1 MDNIKMDY
9 VDNKFGIIFKNIAT
23 NSIDSITKG
32 VKTILGEDSKVY
44 EVRSSVGI
52 SGDDIEY
59 NSFKDGY
66 FTPISEYELGQKG
79 YFESNLEDLY
89 DSICKN
95 IEIKIDK
102 VNYENY
108 ELFVLD
114 LPENTSIE
122 EYYEKFD
129 EFVENLSEED
139 RKDIEE
145 NDFIGEMSDLSFE
158 TFKNIKNLKEKYNV
172 KIIDSLDKNF
182 DLSKDEDFTR
192 KLTNKEQKETYEF
205 QEYFLNQFEH
215 NLENIDATIDLSSYL
230 ESEDY
235 SDFVDKKIN
244 DYFAFFPETKNLQET
259 FKEKALNEVKKD
271 IKSIIEVR
279 EDMPVSYYSKEF
291 VSQEN
296 MKNLQKNYIEKAKEI
311 EKTLPLEKI
320 KNKEKSKE
328 IKSGDDLEKENNSK
342 NEKEMD
348 L

>member
-1 MDNIKMDY
+1 MDY
-9 VDNKFGIIFKNIAT
+9 VDNKFGIVFKNIAT
-23 NSIDSITKG
+23 NSIDNITKG

-129 EFVENLSEED
+129 EFIENLSEED
-139 RKDIEE
+139 RKEIEE
-145 NDFIGEMSDLSFE
+145 NDFMGEMSDLSFE
-158 TFKNIKNLKEKYNV
+158 TFRNIKNLKEKYNV
-172 KIIDSLDKNF
+172 KIIDSLDKDF

-192 KLTNKEQKETYEF
+192 ILTNKEKKETYEF

-244 DYFAFFPETKNLQET
+244 DYFTFFPENKNLQET
-259 FKEKALNEVKKD
+259 FKEKALNEVKED

-296 MKNLQKNYIEKAKEI
+296 MKDLQKNYIEKAKEI

-320 KNKEKSKE
+320 KNKEKSKG
-328 IKSGDDLEKENNSK
+328 IKSGDDLKKENNFK

>member
-9 VDNKFGIIFKNIAT
+9 VDNKFGIVFKNIAT
-23 NSIDSITKG
+23 NSIDNITKG

-44 EVRSSVGI
+44 EVRSSIGI

-59 NSFKDGY
+59 NSFEDGY
-66 FTPISEYELGQKG
+66 FTPISEYELGKKG

-114 LPENTSIE
+114 LPENTSVE

-145 NDFIGEMSDLSFE
+145 NDFMGEMSDLSFE
-158 TFKNIKNLKEKYNV
+158 TFRNIKSLKEKYNV
-172 KIIDSLDKNF
+172 KIINSLEEKEKELEVDDK
-182 DLSKDEDFTR
+182 R
-192 KLTNKEQKETYEF
+192 ILTNKEQKETYEF

-215 NLENIDATIDLSSYL
+215 NLENIDATIDLSSYI
-230 ESEDY
+230 ESKDY

-259 FKEKALNEVKKD
+259 FKEKALNEVKED

-296 MKNLQKNYIEKAKEI
+296 MKDLQKNYIEKAKEI
-311 EKTLPLEKI
+311 EKTLPLK
-320 KNKEKSKE
+320 KNKSKEKSKE

>member
-1 MDNIKMDY
+1 M
-9 VDNKFGIIFKNIAT
+9 
-23 NSIDSITKG
+23 
-32 VKTILGEDSKVY
+32 
-44 EVRSSVGI
+44 
-52 SGDDIEY
+52 
-59 NSFKDGY
+59 
-66 FTPISEYELGQKG
+66 
-79 YFESNLEDLY
+79 Y

-114 LPENTSIE
+114 LPENTSVE

-129 EFVENLSEED
+129 EFVENLNEED

-145 NDFIGEMSDLSFE
+145 NDFIGEMSDISFE
-158 TFKNIKNLKEKYNV
+158 TFKSIKSLKEKYNV
-172 KIIDSLDKNF
+172 KIINSLEKEKELEVEDK
-182 DLSKDEDFTR
+182 R
-192 KLTNKEQKETYEF
+192 ILTNKEQKETYEF

-230 ESEDY
+230 ESENY
-235 SDFVDKKIN
+235 SNFVDKKIS

-259 FKEKALNEVKKD
+259 FKEKSLNEVKED

-328 IKSGDDLEKENNSK
+328 IKSGDDLEKENNFK
-342 NEKEMD
+342 DEKEMD